1 MASNSTSPAG
11 KTSTSPD
18 PSSAAG
24 GSWPATKP
32 AARGSSSCEMSA
44 AVAGQLS
51 EQREDFQELL
61 DDVGTSVANYC
72 RKRPLVAGLSVFLA
86 GFYVGW
92 KIKPW

>member
-1 MASNSTSPAG
+1 
-11 KTSTSPD
+11 
-18 PSSAAG
+18 
-24 GSWPATKP
+24 
-32 AARGSSSCEMSA
+32 MSA